1 MDAIDLYNQLDQ
13 KTHLLDV
20 AVRELRQRGTA
31 YAQAERDYRVAKAK
45 AILREREKGTAAT
58 ITIDLVKGDNEVSR
72 LCFERDCSEVLY
84 RSALEAIQ
92 SIKLQLR
99 LLDAQLTRE
108 YGQAGMS

>member
-1 MDAIDLYNQLDQ
+1 MDAIDLYSQLDQ
-13 KTHLLDV
+13 KTRLLDV

-58 ITIDLVKGDNEVSR
+58 ITLDLVKGDREVSR
-72 LCFERDCSEVLY
+72 LCFERDCAEVLY

-92 SIKLQLR
+92 STKLQLR